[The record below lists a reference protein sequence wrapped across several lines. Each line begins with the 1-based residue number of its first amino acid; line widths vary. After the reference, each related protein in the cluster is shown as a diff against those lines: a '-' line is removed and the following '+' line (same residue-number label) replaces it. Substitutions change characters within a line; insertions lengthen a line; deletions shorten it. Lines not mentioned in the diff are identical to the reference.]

1 MRRYR
6 CSLTKVL
13 AALSVLGATLG
24 ATLVATSMAW
34 AQGVTGSAVT
44 GTITEE
50 GTGVPV
56 AAAII
61 QLKNTAT
68 GDSFTA
74 VTSDSGTYFIDN
86 VPPGGPYLLTITSPA
101 YKSASKRGITLQLGQ
116 RLQVDQVMS
125 ANIEEIVVVDQV
137 DPLKDKERTGPSTT
151 MRESTIGKIP
161 LQGRNFTDLLST
173 APQVNGESI
182 AGQNNRYNNIQI
194 DGGANNDL
202 FGLAGNGT
210 PGGQANAKPISLEA
224 IKEFVVQ
231 VAPFDVRQSGFTGGL
246 VNAITKSGTNEFH
259 GDAFGYFQNKS
270 LAGRRDDPTF
280 LDYRTFQFGADLGG
294 PIIEDKVHFFASVDL
309 QAKNQSFGNAFQL
322 TGDPAHD
329 AMTDGFTLTEVQRFQ
344 DILAQKYGITNA
356 GNGLAPKLENP
367 DYNIF
372 AKVTTNQIPNS
383 RLEVTFNLVD
393 ASQDI
398 LTRNPLAPRLPTVN
412 AAGVETNAGN
422 LRDGY
427 ELSNSGYG
435 QANTTA
441 THRFKLTTNWGD
453 FSNEALGGVSI
464 IRDHRDLPNKLP
476 LILVDLAD
484 PTTNGGGKVGT
495 SDSWLAAGGER
506 FSHQNLLD
514 QDVYEVQDNLTY
526 SGIAS
531 HHLTVGA
538 NNEVLRIRN
547 VFFQSAYGIWA
558 FSSLANFDAG
568 IPEAYQRRFAVSN
581 LQDPGTA
588 KFSVV
593 QPGLYIQDEWE
604 VTKNLTLTPGFRVD
618 VPFLNKAITNPALVN
633 NAAFPIDTGVV
644 PSGNA
649 LWSPRLGVNWN
660 VTGDATTIV
669 RGGVGLFTGR
679 PPYVWIGNA
688 YNGNGLSQV
697 ELGCTATTGLPMFT
711 LDPNNQPTSCT
722 GGTGAVAPTN
732 QGEIDYFDPKT
743 RYPQNFRV
751 SAGVDQRLPFGIV
764 ASGDFLY
771 TRDVNGWYT
780 ADTNL
785 VHTGSDGEGRELY
798 GTITGSATLNSFR
811 STATRVDPMD
821 LTSAI
826 KVYNK
831 SGGRV
836 YNATGALSKT
846 FADRYELDAAYTYS
860 NSQDRISLTSSQAFS
875 NYQFAPVDGSLRD
888 RNVRPSAFDRRHKIT
903 LAGAASLPYGFGAGL
918 VYNLVSGLPYT
929 WTVNGDVNA
938 DGING
943 NDLVFVPANAGQ
955 ITLADPTQYD
965 QLAKFIEGQKCLKEA
980 EGHFVDRGAC
990 RNPWTEFLNV
1000 RGTWQSPAV
1009 MGQRIQVQLDIFNVL
1024 NLIDNKLGLFNQAT
1038 GFENVNASFLK
1049 AVGYDTAN
1057 GRPLYQFTAPN
1068 SVVNT
1073 LYSPT
1078 SSRWRIQLGARYS
1091 F

>member
-1 MRRYR
+1 MRRYM
-6 CSLTKVL
+6 CSLIKVL
-13 AALSVLGATLG
+13 AVLSVLA
-24 ATLVATSMAW
+24 ATSVAW

-50 GTGVPV
+50 GTGAPV

-74 VTSDSGTYFIDN
+74 VTSDAGTYFIDN
-86 VPPGGPYLLTITSPA
+86 VLAGGPYLLTVTSPA
-101 YKSASKRGITLQLGQ
+101 YKQASKRGITLQLGQ

-151 MRESTIGKIP
+151 MSQSTIGKIP

-173 APQVNGESI
+173 APQANGESI

-231 VAPFDVRQSGFTGGL
+231 VAPFDVRQSSFTGGL

-270 LAGRRDDPTF
+270 LAGNRADPTF
-280 LDYRTFQFGADLGG
+280 LNYNTWQFGADVGG
-294 PIIEDKVHFFASVDL
+294 PIIENKVHFFASVDL
-309 QAKNQSFGNAFQL
+309 QARNQSFGNAFQL

-329 AMTDGFTLTEVQRFQ
+329 AATDGFTLAEVQRFQ
-344 DILAQKYGITNA
+344 DILTQRYGITNA
-356 GNGLAPKLENP
+356 GNGLPPKLENP
-367 DYNIF
+367 DRNIF

-383 RLEVTFNLVD
+383 RLELTYNLVD

-412 AAGVETNAGN
+412 AAGVETNVGN

-435 QANTTA
+435 QANTTNTA
-441 THRFKLTTNWGD
+441 RFKLTTNWGD

-464 IRDHRDLPNKLP
+464 VRDHRDLPNKLP

-484 PTTNGGGKVGT
+484 PTNPNGGGKVGT
-495 SDSWLAAGGER
+495 SDAWLAAGGER

-514 QDVYEVQDNLTY
+514 QDIYEVQDNLTY
-526 SGIAS
+526 SGLAG
-531 HHLTVGA
+531 HHLTIGTS
-538 NNEVLRIRN
+538 NEFLRIRN
-547 VFFQSAYGIWA
+547 VFFQAAYGIWA
-558 FSSLANFDAG
+558 FGSLNAFEAG
-568 IPEAYQRRFAVSN
+568 TPEAYQRRFAVSN

-593 QPGLYIQDEWE
+593 QPGVYIQDEWE

-618 VPFLNKAITNPALVN
+618 VPFLRKAVTNPALVN

-660 VTGDATTIV
+660 VEGDASTIV

-711 LDPNNQPTSCT
+711 LDPNNQPSSCT
-722 GGTGAVAPTN
+722 GGTGMPVAPTN

-751 SAGVDQRLPFGIV
+751 SAGVDRRLPFGIV

-785 VHTGSDGEGRELY
+785 VHTGTDAEGRELY

-846 FADRYELDAAYTYS
+846 FANRYELDAAYTYS
-860 NSQDRISLTSSQAFS
+860 NSEDRISLTSSQAFS

-943 NDLVFVPANAGQ
+943 NDLVFVPANANQ
-955 ITLADPTQYD
+955 ITLTDPTQYD
-965 QLAKFIEGQKCLKEA
+965 QLAKFIEGQKCLKDA
-980 EGHFVDRGAC
+980 EGHFVERGAC

-1009 MGQRIQVQLDIFNVL
+1009 MGQRVEVQLDVFNVL
-1024 NLIDNKLGLFNQAT
+1024 NLLNNKWGLFNQAT
-1038 GFENVNASFLK
+1038 GFENVNSSFLK
-1049 AVGYDTAN
+1049 AVGYDTVN
-1057 GRPLYQFTAPN
+1057 GRPIYQFTAPT

>member
-1 MRRYR
+1 MRRYT
-6 CSLTKVL
+6 CSLIKVL
-13 AALSVLGATLG
+13 AVLSVLA
-24 ATLVATSMAW
+24 ATSVAW

-50 GTGVPV
+50 GTGAPV
-56 AAAII
+56 AGAFV

-74 VTSDSGTYFIDN
+74 VTADAGTYFIDN
-86 VPPGGPYLLTITSPA
+86 VPAGGPYLLTVTSPA
-101 YKSASKRGITLQLGQ
+101 YKQASKRGLTLQLGQ

-125 ANIEEIVVVDQV
+125 ANIEEIVVVDQI

-151 MRESTIGKIP
+151 MSESTIGKIP

-173 APQVNGESI
+173 TPQANGESI

-202 FGLAGNGT
+202 FGLAPNGT

-231 VAPFDVRQSGFTGGL
+231 VAPFDVRQSSFTGGL

-270 LAGRRDDPTF
+270 LAGNRADPTF
-280 LDYRTFQFGADLGG
+280 LNFNTWQFGADVGG
-294 PIIEDKVHFFASVDL
+294 PIIENKVHFFASVDL
-309 QAKNQSFGNAFQL
+309 QAKNQSFGNTFQL
-322 TGDPAHD
+322 TGDPIND
-329 AMTDGFTLTEVQRFQ
+329 AKTQGFTLAEVQRFQ
-344 DILAQKYGITNA
+344 NDLAQKGITNA
-356 GNGLAPKLENP
+356 GNGLAPTQQNP
-367 DYNIF
+367 DRNIF

-383 RLEVTFNLVD
+383 RLEVTYNLVD

-398 LTRNPLAPRLPTVN
+398 LIRNPLAPRLPTVN
-412 AAGVETNAGN
+412 AAGVETNVGN

-435 QANTTA
+435 QANTTNTA
-441 THRFKLTTNWGD
+441 RFKLTTNWGD

-476 LILVDLAD
+476 LILVDLNDLND
-484 PTTNGGGKVGT
+484 PTIQQDGGGKNGT
-495 SDSWLAAGGER
+495 SDAWLAAGGER
-506 FSHQNLLD
+506 FSHQNVLD
-514 QDVYEVQDNLTY
+514 QDIYELQDNLTY
-526 SGIAS
+526 SGLAG
-531 HHLTVGA
+531 HHLTLGTS
-538 NNEVLRIRN
+538 NEFLRIRN

-558 FSSLANFDAG
+558 FKSLNAFEAG
-568 IPEAYQRRFAVSN
+568 TPEAYQRRFAVSN

-593 QPGLYIQDEWE
+593 QPGVYVQDEWE

-618 VPFLNKAITNPALVN
+618 VPFLNKAVTNPALV

-649 LWSPRLGVNWN
+649 LLSPRLGVNWN
-660 VTGDATTIV
+660 VEGDATTIV

-688 YNGNGLSQV
+688 YAGNGLSQV
-697 ELGCTATTGLPMFT
+697 ELGCTATTGIPAFT

-722 GGTGAVAPTN
+722 GGTGTLMVPP
-732 QGEIDYFDPKT
+732 GEIDYFDPKT

-751 SAGVDQRLPFGIV
+751 AAGVDQRLPFGIV

-780 ADTNL
+780 ADMNL
-785 VHTGSDGEGRELY
+785 VHTGTDAQGRELY
-798 GTITGSATLNSFR
+798 GTITGTNAVNSFR
-811 STATRVDPMD
+811 ANPTRIDTMD

-860 NSQDRISLTSSQAFS
+860 NSEDRISLTSSQAFS

-888 RNVRPSAFDRRHKIT
+888 RNLRPSAFDRRHKIT

-938 DGING
+938 DGISS
-943 NDLVFVPANAGQ
+943 NDLVFVPANASQ

-965 QLAKFIEGQKCLKEA
+965 GPKGLAAFIDSQKCLKEA
-980 EGHFVDRGAC
+980 EGHFVQRGAC

-1009 MGQRIQVQLDIFNVL
+1009 MGQRVQVQLDVFNVL
-1024 NLIDNKLGLFNQAT
+1024 NLLNNKWGLFNQAT
-1038 GFENVNASFLK
+1038 GFENVNAAFLK
-1049 AVGYDTAN
+1049 ASGYDTVN
-1057 GRPLYQFTAPN
+1057 GRPIYQFIPPN
-1068 SVVNT
+1068 SVVST
-1073 LYSPT
+1073 LYNPT
-1078 SSRWRIQLGARYS
+1078 TSRWRIQLGARYN